1 MSLPFFRPPRD
12 MADARATLTTPAIHN
27 GHPAVIQDAWLF
39 LAEARGLRVDLDRLH
54 PAHLI
59 DRPAPAVLTAAP
71 ALNEIDAARVA
82 AIPLIRRIIG
92 NRAPAP
98 KGAA

>member
-27 GHPAVIQDAWLF
+27 GHPAIIQDAWLF
-39 LAEARGLRVDLDRLH
+39 LAEARGLRVNLDRLN

-59 DRPAPAVLTAAP
+59 DRPAPAV
-71 ALNEIDAARVA
+71 NQIDAARVA

>member
-39 LAEARGLRVDLDRLH
+39 LAEARGLRVNLDRLH

-59 DRPAPAVLTAAP
+59 DRAAP
-71 ALNEIDAARVA
+71 AAVNEIDAARVA